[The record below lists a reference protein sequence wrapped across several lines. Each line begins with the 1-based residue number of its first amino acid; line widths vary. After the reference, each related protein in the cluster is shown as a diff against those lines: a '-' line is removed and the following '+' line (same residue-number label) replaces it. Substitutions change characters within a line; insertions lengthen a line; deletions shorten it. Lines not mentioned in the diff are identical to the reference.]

1 MTDANSSPQKE
12 MQPKPKKRKRTRYF
26 PSHFKNQQDR
36 ELIRLAIQKSP
47 FFACLDESQMERF
60 ISVAELKEFHP
71 GDIVILEGCVDDDEL
86 EDHADNLSSSHFFNR
101 KPQRTSTK
109 IFSEIDPADVEEE
122 EIYAKSFE
130 RNNGPTEERRTDD
143 VTEKRVANDEKSSES
158 PDVNAIKASDDSL
171 STVFGGMDSSWKNP
185 FLRAREAATTFL
197 SPDYLEDPPASPRS
211 GIKRSLYVVRDGK
224 ADVWYQPQNFRPASL
239 GPGTLFGEG
248 GFLFGRQHSASVVAS
263 TQAETGSNLQCWV
276 VDFTAFWEYIL
287 PSEVT
292 SRRFEQCATRSDENG
307 VLYMTM
313 EEFVESR
320 RRWNSTS
327 TLNEDPMSSLRTV
340 NSLHHFLRRRQKKDY
355 DEEPRVYL
363 EDFCF
368 YHMLM
373 DRPDPEVDIAFL
385 LMDQRQKG
393 QILLSD
399 LVSFVK
405 PLFPDLDLSSQF
417 FQRYF
422 GKDGKQSIRQV
433 HFSQFLVDLQREI
446 GKQAFL
452 RAVDTKKRGSVEDHL
467 DPDEF
472 IKVLTTACGWRL
484 PQGVADRLDEIYKK
498 TEKRINPESTAEPL
512 TNAIS
517 SEQYIDAGTITGVRY
532 FAYGD
537 FLAFQEILGNLS
549 GICNLIDQAEQ
560 IKKSAISPDD
570 FKVANRALGMGG
582 RLSRRQ
588 VEIIFALFDRNHDGY
603 ISSQDVIEVCGMDFV
618 RRLEAL
624 PGRDG
629 KLTFASS
636 AADLD
641 RMSIEK
647 ETDESFRA
655 KMEDFVQHF
664 WLTAV
669 ASSMGALFLYPLDL
683 AKTRLMNEAVPKGGQ
698 ASYRSWMHCLRS
710 VVQHES
716 APGLYRG
723 LTPQLIGIGPEK
735 LIKIQVNDL
744 IKQVLDPR
752 REITE
757 ANGSSTKPSLWVEV
771 VAGACAGAC
780 QLLVTNP
787 MEVTKIH
794 MQLEGETNRFLE
806 KRGILP
812 IEPASLRSIV
822 QQMGLPGV
830 YRGATA
836 CLLRD
841 VPFSAI
847 YFPTYSALR
856 HLLDAEN
863 DQPTNANIWLAGT
876 FAGIPAA
883 ALTIPADVIKTRL
896 QSTRPDGEVL
906 YYYSGIRDCVT
917 KMYHQEGWRSFFRGG
932 TARVLRLA
940 PQFGISL
947 MAYEQLAQWV
957 TRPKLSTSIV

>member
-1 MTDANSSPQKE
+1 MTDADNSHRKGVQL
-12 MQPKPKKRKRTRYF
+12 KPKTRKRTRYF

-47 FFACLDESQMERF
+47 FFACLDESQIERF

-71 GDIVILEGCVDDDEL
+71 GDIVILEGCVDDDDL
-86 EDHADNLSSSHFFNR
+86 QDRADSRIR

-130 RNNGPTEERRTDD
+130 RNNAPVEESRTED
-143 VTEKRVANDEKSSES
+143 VTGNRIANNDESES
-158 PDVNAIKASDDSL
+158 PNVNERRSFDDSL
-171 STVFGGMDSSWKNP
+171 SNVFGGMDSSWKNP

-197 SPDYLEDPPASPRS
+197 SADFLEDPPASPRS

-276 VDFTAFWEYIL
+276 VDFTAFWEYVL
-287 PSEVT
+287 PSEVM
-292 SRRFEQCATRSDENG
+292 SRRFEECATKSDEHG

-320 RRWNSTS
+320 RKWNSTS

-340 NSLHHFLRRRQKKDY
+340 NTLHHLLRRRQKKDY
-355 DEEPRVYL
+355 DELPRVYL

-393 QILLSD
+393 QIMLAD

-484 PQGVADRLDEIYKK
+484 PQGVADRLDEIYRKV
-498 TEKRINPESTAEPL
+498 EKNIDSESAAEPP
-512 TNAIS
+512 TNVSS
-517 SEQYIDAGTITGVRY
+517 SELSVDAGTITGVRY

-560 IKKSAISPDD
+560 IKKGAISPDD

-603 ISSQDVIEVCGMDFV
+603 ISSHDAIEVCGMDFV

-636 AADLD
+636 AAHLD
-641 RMSIEK
+641 DRVSLEN
-647 ETDESFRA
+647 ETEEGFRA
-655 KMEDFVQHF
+655 KMEGFVQHF

-683 AKTRLMNEAVPKGGQ
+683 AKTRMMNEAVPKRGQ

-716 APGLYRG
+716 ALGLYRG

-744 IKQVLDPR
+744 IKQVLDPH
-752 REITE
+752 RESHE
-757 ANGSSTKPSLWVEV
+757 ANGVSTKPSLWVEV
-771 VAGACAGAC
+771 IAGACAGAC

-806 KRGILP
+806 KRGIP
-812 IEPASLRSIV
+812 SIEPASLRSIV
-822 QQMGLPGV
+822 RQMGLPGV

-856 HLLDAEN
+856 HLLDAEI

-876 FAGIPAA
+876 VAGIPAA
-883 ALTIPADVIKTRL
+883 ALTIPADVVKTRL

-906 YYYSGIRDCVT
+906 YYYSGVRDCVT
-917 KMYHQEGWRSFFRGG
+917 KMYQQEGWRSFFRGG

-957 TRPKLSTSIV
+957 TRPKLSSSTV